1 MSTIEIRDICK
12 SFDGVKAV
20 QDLSLSIES
29 GEVFGLLGS
38 NGAGKTTTIR
48 MLMGIIMPDSGSIA
62 LFGESRMDKMQHR
75 IGYLPEERGLYRKM
89 KVGDVLKFFGEL
101 KGLKGQVLQGR
112 INQWLERLDIPEWK
126 EKKME
131 ELSRGMQQKVQFIS
145 TILHDPDLVVLD
157 EPFSGLDPVNANVLK
172 DIILELKKAGKTL
185 LFSTHIM
192 ENAEK
197 LCDRICIINK
207 GKMVVEGE
215 IQDVRARFG
224 KNTVFLRYY
233 DGIPD
238 FMQKLN
244 YVENVND
251 YGKHAE
257 IQLQKDTDSQ
267 VFLKECMKHLKIQH
281 FEMREPS
288 LNQIFIE
295 VVKKNAEEGR

>member
-1 MSTIEIRDICK
+1 MSAVQIQNVCK
-12 SFDGVKAV
+12 SFDDVKAV
-20 QDLSLSIES
+20 QNLSLSIDA
-29 GEVFGLLGS
+29 GQVYGLLGS

-48 MLMGIIMPDSGSIA
+48 MMMGIIMPDSGSIS
-62 LFGESRMDKMQHR
+62 LFDESRMDKMQHR

-89 KVGDVLKFFGEL
+89 KVGAVLKFFGEL

-112 INQWLERLDIPEWK
+112 IDQWLERLEIPEWK
-126 EKKME
+126 DKKME

-197 LCDRICIINK
+197 LCDKISIVNK
-207 GKMVVEGE
+207 GNMVVEGE
-215 IQDVRARFG
+215 IQDIQANFG
-224 KNTVFLRYY
+224 KNTVLLKYY
-233 DGIPD
+233 DGSSEFIN
-238 FMQKLN
+238 KLD
-244 YVENVND
+244 YVESMND

-257 IQLQKDTDSQ
+257 IQLKQNADSQ
-267 VFLKECMKHLKIQH
+267 QLLKECMQHLKVQH

-295 VVKKNAEEGR
+295 VVKNTEEGR

>member
-1 MSTIEIRDICK
+1 MSAIQIQNVCK
-12 SFDGVKAV
+12 SFDEVKAV
-20 QDLSLSIES
+20 KDLSLSIDS
-29 GEVFGLLGS
+29 GQVFGLLGS

-48 MLMGIIMPDSGSIA
+48 MMMGIIMPDSGSIS

-89 KVGDVLKFFGEL
+89 KVGEVLKFFGEL

-112 INQWLERLDIPEWK
+112 IDQWLERLDIPEWK

-197 LCDRICIINK
+197 LCDKICIVNK
-207 GKMVVEGE
+207 GQMVVEGE
-215 IQDVRARFG
+215 IHDVRAKFG
-224 KNTVFLRYY
+224 KNTVFLKYY
-233 DGIPD
+233 DGSPEFIN
-238 FMQKLN
+238 KLD
-244 YVENVND
+244 YVESMND

-257 IQLQKDTDSQ
+257 IQLKKDADSQ
-267 VFLKECMKHLKIQH
+267 ALLKESLKHLRIQH

-295 VVKKNAEEGR
+295 VVKNTEEGK